1 MAGFAIRSRF
11 AGHPSCSAKTR
22 NALRLKPDHPI
33 GAGQDPTPS
42 VRTGILGFTSCPFDQ
57 HLHQADTFA
66 ASAPKLYTVSKRL
79 ADNWHAT

>member
-33 GAGQDPTPS
+33 GAGHYFFFYLIS
-42 VRTGILGFTSCPFDQ
+42 HFLHILAVSDIAYHREEHIMP
-57 HLHQADTFA
+57 
-66 ASAPKLYTVSKRL
+66 ASFSGNV
-79 ADNWHAT
+79 